1 MIHCLG
7 LFFLTRFR
15 KILYAFDRRELY
27 WASGVHF
34 TPTDTAPMTVEK
46 MPLMLDNT
54 VPVDLNDVD
63 DLFGDGVGLS
73 LPDRSH
79 NKPLSLKVDDLRNR
93 GCCQCVH
100 EDSLPDNCVYG

>member
-1 MIHCLG
+1 M
-7 LFFLTRFR
+7 
-15 KILYAFDRRELY
+15 
-27 WASGVHF
+27 
-34 TPTDTAPMTVEK
+34 TAEK

-79 NKPLSLKVDDLRNR
+79 NKPLSLKVDDLRSR
-93 GCCQCVH
+93 GCCQCVL
-100 EDSLPDNCVYG
+100 EYPLSDNCVYG